1 MRDSEDRPFAVS
13 LLQMYVA
20 SESVRWL
27 SLAPSSVI
35 LKTAV
40 DRQVDDLTNLRKQGQ
55 PKRVISEEFAGHDW
69 LDLHGLQARHPCP
82 QVQLLMK

>member
-40 DRQVDDLTNLRKQGQ
+40 DRQVDDLTNLRKQG
-55 PKRVISEEFAGHDW
+55 
-69 LDLHGLQARHPCP
+69 
-82 QVQLLMK
+82 